1 MPKIADFGLS
11 RIFGDQQSRIITKNS
26 VGSRWTTHLASA
38 FLYLF
43 LGYLASLCSANFVL
57 HCRGYMAPEYLL
69 QGIISTKAD
78 IYSLGVI
85 MIKLITGSSEYP
97 YLQLDS
103 PQSTATSCQRFTE
116 DVRWINTAF
125 ASIPS
130 Q

>member
-1 MPKIADFGLS
+1 
-11 RIFGDQQSRIITKNS
+11 
-26 VGSRWTTHLASA
+26 
-38 FLYLF
+38 
-43 LGYLASLCSANFVL
+43 
-57 HCRGYMAPEYLL
+57 MAPEYLL

-116 DVRWINTAF
+116 DVR
-125 ASIPS
+125 
-130 Q
+130 